1 MFVLSQGARIASVS
15 HRDAVERQIDI
26 AASAAAAATD
36 ETIRS
41 GRN

>member
-15 HRDAVERQIDI
+15 HRDAVGQIDI